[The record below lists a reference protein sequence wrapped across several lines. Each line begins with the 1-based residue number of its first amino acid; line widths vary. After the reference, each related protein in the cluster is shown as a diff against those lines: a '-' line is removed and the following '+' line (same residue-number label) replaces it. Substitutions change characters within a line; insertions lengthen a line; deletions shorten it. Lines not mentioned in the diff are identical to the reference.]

1 MLILFNKTSISI
13 LEKCHSASK
22 DPKNGKKSKK
32 GAGKLTLRKAVDAP
46 AFTN

>member
-22 DPKNGKKSKK
+22 DPKNGKKEKK
-32 GAGKLTLRKAVDAP
+32 YANKNEIIIQIIEMR
-46 AFTN
+46 N